1 MTQAVAA
8 SVYLS
13 LRPSLGHCG
22 RGQDGPASLRPQAKS
37 PPQLTSALGEWME
50 SARSLGKTLTS
61 SGDTPTRITHT
72 HTHTRVHSSSSSR
85 LKLFRKEDDHGI
97 GGRPWVGVW
106 IKDPLHGEH
115 GEYVHPCPRSS
126 GGLTPGA
133 DPGWGSRAGL
143 TPSPAGEPRAGEDSP
158 GGASPASPDAFT
170 PDRLSLG
177 DPWGR
182 SCPRAFSHPFPSS
195 CPPPTTPANTAGAP
209 VGPWDAVPL
218 AVLWN

>member
-1 MTQAVAA
+1 MLSAA
-8 SVYLS
+8 YLS
-13 LRPSLGHCG
+13 RLLNPSCSHVWKCPL
-22 RGQDGPASLRPQAKS
+22 S
-37 PPQLTSALGEWME
+37 GEGGTE
-50 SARSLGKTLTS
+50 HPEPGTVPSTS
-61 SGDTPTRITHT
+61 SFPSPG
-72 HTHTRVHSSSSSR
+72 SSENQQHWR
-85 LKLFRKEDDHGI
+85 EFWKQRWRWRWE
-97 GGRPWVGVW
+97 
-106 IKDPLHGEH
+106 DPLHGEH

-143 TPSPAGEPRAGEDSP
+143 TPSPAGEPRAGEESP

-195 CPPPTTPANTAGAP
+195 CPPPATPANTAGAP